1 MRLLTAAAIAVLIWA
16 SAPALAARQGGPG
29 ESPRN
34 ANYTLAAT
42 LDPQAGTITGTGLLT
57 WRNVSARAATSLQF
71 HLYWNAWLDPGS
83 TWLREQSLGRNSALA
98 RRPEADRGRIDG
110 DDRRRYVRHDR
121 RRWRIGLLLLLRARD
136 DDEQHQHE
144 TLHCFTFPCMPAT

>member
-1 MRLLTAAAIAVLIWA
+1 MRPLTAAAIAVLIWSS

-71 HLYWNAWLDPGS
+71 HL
-83 TWLREQSLGRNSALA
+83 
-98 RRPEADRGRIDG
+98 
-110 DDRRRYVRHDR
+110 
-121 RRWRIGLLLLLRARD
+121 
-136 DDEQHQHE
+136 
-144 TLHCFTFPCMPAT
+144 